1 MTEADVRTLVEQHDL
16 GALHAAHEF
25 DTPGRPWRI
34 TTDTGDYMVRQRL
47 LSGDPGEL
55 EFEHCLAAWLD
66 ARGFHVPV
74 PVPMHDGQTWSAV
87 DGELLAIHHF
97 LPGLHFVEGNA
108 VQARNAGAALATF
121 HKLTGDFPGGKA
133 RRPPEHFRSLERN
146 IAVVVEAYGDREEVR
161 SLVAD
166 CRELD
171 AQLPCSLPHAL
182 LHNDFHPGNVLFT
195 RDEFAAVLELDF
207 CFWGPRL
214 SDIAQALLAFAF
226 SFDEKP
232 GEMAIAKFSTQ
243 CARSWLDGYSDHFPL
258 EATELLL
265 LPVALRHRT
274 RADALFHLRDVG
286 EQVGKWVE
294 HEWDYAAQQVTLV
307 DAHSQALVGAAF

>member
-1 MTEADVRTLVEQHDL
+1 MTEGDVRTLVEQHDL

-25 DTPGRPWRI
+25 DTPGRPWKI
-34 TTDTGDYMVRQRL
+34 TTSRGDYMVRQRL

-55 EFEHCLAAWLD
+55 EFEHRLAAWLD
-66 ARGFHVPV
+66 ARGFHVPA

-87 DGELLAIHHF
+87 NGELLTIHHF
-97 LPGLHFVEGNA
+97 LPGVHFVEGNA

-121 HKLTGDFPGGKA
+121 HKLTSDFPGGKA

-146 IAVVVEAYGDREEVR
+146 IAAVVEAYGDREEVS

-166 CRELD
+166 SRELD

-195 RDEFAAVLELDF
+195 CDEFAAALELDF

-232 GEMAIAKFSTQ
+232 GGPAIPIFSLA
-243 CARSWLDGYSDHFPL
+243 CARSWLAGYTTRSPL
-258 EATELLL
+258 GLREKELLPL
-265 LPVALRHRT
+265 ALRHRT
-274 RADALFHLRDVG
+274 RADALFHLRDVA
-286 EQVGKWVE
+286 EQAGKWIG
-294 HEWDYAAQQVTLV
+294 HEWDYAGQQVTLV
-307 DAHSQALVGAAF
+307 DAHCQALVGAAF